1 MYVLYGCGNPRVLN
15 LQKQPMLQNV
25 NRKYIII
32 REMKN
37 CIIYYWAV
45 GTRVKGSVKRMYD

>member
-15 LQKQPMLQNV
+15 LQKQPIW
-25 NRKYIII
+25 KYIII

-37 CIIYYWAV
+37 CIIYYWTV